1 LFAAGVR
8 KGGMK
13 RQRQT
18 YYLESYSDQSIQIG
32 PRLFVVADAHA
43 GEGWIKALG
52 ILYKENC
59 RSAVGKRRK
68 E

>member
-1 LFAAGVR
+1 
-8 KGGMK
+8 MK
-13 RQRQT
+13 RPMKQQRQT
-18 YYLESYSDQSIQIG
+18 YYLDSDSDQSIQIG

-52 ILYKENC
+52 ILHKANC
-59 RSAVGKRRK
+59 QSAVGKRRK

>member
-1 LFAAGVR
+1 MR
-8 KGGMK
+8 RPMK

-18 YYLESYSDQSIQIG
+18 SYRNSGSDQSIQIG

-43 GEGWIKALG
+43 GEGWITALG
-52 ILYKENC
+52 ILHRAN
-59 RSAVGKRRK
+59 SHAAVGKRRK